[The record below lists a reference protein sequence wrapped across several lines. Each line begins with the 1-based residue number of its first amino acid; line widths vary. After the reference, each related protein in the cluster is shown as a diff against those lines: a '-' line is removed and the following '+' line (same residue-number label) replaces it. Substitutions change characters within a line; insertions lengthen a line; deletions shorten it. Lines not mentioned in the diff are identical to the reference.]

1 MVKIIITVIIIFVGT
16 IIILYLCI
24 TFSIVVII
32 IIIASITKVMVAK
45 QPFDATMCVKG
56 QITGKDKYNISNIC
70 KKFRA
75 KY

>member
-1 MVKIIITVIIIFVGT
+1 MVT
-16 IIILYLCI
+16 
-24 TFSIVVII
+24 
-32 IIIASITKVMVAK
+32 K